1 MKTIGTRIAMLRK
14 QQNMTQENLAQ
25 VMGVSAQAV
34 SKWEN
39 DVSCPDISMLV
50 QLADV
55 LHSTTDY
62 ILSGKTDEVCCVP
75 EEQRKDPSKLTLRI
89 RVISSDGDK
98 IRVNLPVPLLQV
110 LADAGMD
117 IASEVSNIPAL
128 KKIDMKQIMLLIE
141 NGIIG
146 KLVEIESGDGDTI
159 EVVVE

>member
-1 MKTIGTRIAMLRK
+1 MLRK

-25 VMGVSAQAV
+25 MMGVSAQAV

-89 RVISSDGDK
+89 RVLSSDGDK
-98 IRVNLPVPLLQV
+98 IRVNLPVPLLRV
-110 LADAGMD
+110 LVDAGMD